1 MKIVIPQNFLYQ
13 LLFVLC
19 IAIPYLDNFELTF
32 ATWSIAVV
40 ISVTRS
46 YAVSILKIILP
57 FILILI
63 IATIVMMYK
72 DHNTYLIV
80 RDVTYLIKPVF
91 GFLIGYQLC
100 KRNLQ
105 QALELLIK
113 TAFIIAV
120 IHIIILIVAVLYHKA
135 YTLSDVRFYG
145 GYFSDFEIYMVVIL
159 IFHKQFELQFSK
171 KWIRIFTVVIGLS
184 AFMYF
189 ARTNFIQF
197 LVLYL
202 AVKGHF
208 KLTKRSVILITSIAL
223 ISIIG
228 YSAILYINPKRN
240 GDGVEEFLYK
250 IKVAPTEPFKTRI
263 NREDYIDFNDN
274 FRSWEILQT
283 IRQVTREGW
292 VTTAFGKGLGS
303 QVDLKQE
310 VYLGDM
316 QLRYI
321 SILHNGF
328 MIVFLKSGLL
338 GIFIYLY
345 TIIFFFRK
353 QPGVSEKTKYINRLF
368 FGTGIFLLMS
378 NWVFLGFYNL
388 IETKS
393 ILMGFLIAYCQANK
407 NKI

>member
-1 MKIVIPQNFLYQ
+1 MKVIPQNFIYQ

-19 IAIPYLDNFELTF
+19 VAIPYLDNFELTF
-32 ATWSIAVV
+32 ATWSLTAVV
-40 ISVTRS
+40 SVTRS

-63 IATIVMMYK
+63 IATVVMMYK
-72 DHNTYLIV
+72 DHNTYLII

-105 QALELLIK
+105 QALELLVK

-120 IHIIILIVAVLYHKA
+120 IHILILIVAVLYHKA
-135 YTLSDVRFYG
+135 YTLNDLRFYG

-159 IFHKQFELQFSK
+159 IFHKQFELQFSR
-171 KWIRIFTVVIGLS
+171 KWIKIFTVVIGFS

-197 LVLYL
+197 LILFL
-202 AVKGHF
+202 AIKGYF
-208 KLTKRSVILITSIAL
+208 KITRQSVILISSIVL
-223 ISIIG
+223 ISLIG

-240 GDGVEEFLYK
+240 GEGVEAFLYK
-250 IKVAPTEPFKTRI
+250 LKVAPTEPFKTRI

-316 QLRYI
+316 QLRFI

-338 GIFIYLY
+338 GILIYLY
-345 TIIFFFRK
+345 TIFFFFRK

-368 FGTGIFLLMS
+368 LGTGIFLFMS

-393 ILMGFLIAYCQANK
+393 VLMGFLIAYCQANK

>member
-159 IFHKQFELQFSK
+159 IFHKQFELKFSRT
-171 KWIRIFTVVIGLS
+171 WIRIFTVVIGLS

-208 KLTKRSVILITSIAL
+208 RLTKRSVILITSIAL

-292 VTTAFGKGLGS
+292 VTTTFGKGLGS